1 MVVVCAM
8 CSSEFEAQR
17 STAKYCGDRCRQ
29 LAKRRRTD
37 DADASP
43 AHSSELVKEIRK
55 ELTRLRQL
63 NSVDGQLALELA
75 IKITT
80 PGMTGVASLSREL
93 RNVRSHI
100 RMNAAPPKPTG
111 PKPVDMVAEARKRRE
126 SVARQRQARTRRA

>member
-1 MVVVCAM
+1 VLVECAVCEK
-8 CSSEFEAQR
+8 EFEAKR

-29 LAKRRRTD
+29 LAKRRRAGD
-37 DADASP
+37 EPEAP

-63 NSVDGQLALELA
+63 HSVDGQLALELS

-93 RNVRSHI
+93 RSLRSQI
-100 RMNAAPPKPTG
+100 RMNAAPPKPSG
-111 PKPVDMVAEARKRRE
+111 PEPKDMVAEARKRRE
-126 SVARQRQARTRRA
+126 AIARQARTRRA